1 MKKNEG
7 IYRMSLILLA
17 VLIVGIIIGLI
28 VAGGRKTKQQ
38 SVVGIVMSG
47 SMEDT
52 GWNSIQYEG
61 LREAC
66 DTLDVRLLVK
76 ENVKEF
82 SGQCNSAV
90 RELVQ
95 EGAGMIILASYN
107 YAAEA
112 KEIVGEYPQV
122 SFYVNSSEYH
132 DKNMTSYFLRIY
144 EARYLAGIVAGM
156 ETRTNKVGYVAA
168 MPNNE
173 VNRGMNAFMLG
184 MKRVNPEAEL
194 IVAWS
199 GSWDDEASERKQA
212 ENLMEKM
219 GVDVLTCHQNR
230 SYVTEEAQKAGIMA
244 IGYHEA
250 PARITD
256 TYLTT
261 VTYSWKP
268 LFQELIRGYQQ
279 GRGNACENYWLGLEK
294 GVIGLGEFSPRVG
307 EETKAQVEQAKQ
319 EILAGKDVFSGE
331 IYDTEGQIRCEDN
344 EAISDTVLLEA
355 MDWYV
360 EGISFYEE

>member
-1 MKKNEG
+1 MKKSKG

-17 VLIVGIIIGLI
+17 FLIVGIIIGLI
-28 VAGGRKTKQQ
+28 VAGGRKTKEQ
-38 SVVGIVMSG
+38 SIVGLVMSG
-47 SMEDT
+47 SMADT
-52 GWNSIQYEG
+52 GWNGMQYEG
-61 LREAC
+61 LQEAC

-76 ENVKEF
+76 ENIKEF

-107 YAAEA
+107 YATEA
-112 KEIVGEYPQV
+112 KEIVGEYPKV

-156 ETRTNKVGYVAA
+156 ETQTNKVGYVAA

-173 VNRGMNAFMLG
+173 VNRGIDAFMLG
-184 MKRVNPEAEL
+184 LKRVNPEAEL

-199 GSWDDEASERKQA
+199 DSWDDETAERKQA
-212 ENLMEKM
+212 ANLIEKM

-230 SYVTEEAQKAGIMA
+230 AYVAEEAQTAGIMA

-250 PARITD
+250 PAKTTD
-256 TYLTT
+256 AYLTT
-261 VTYSWKP
+261 VTYSWEP

-279 GRGNACENYWLGLEK
+279 GRGNAYANYWLGLEK
-294 GVIGLGEFSPRVG
+294 GVVGLGDFSPRVR

-319 EILAGKDVFSGE
+319 EILAGRDVFSGE

-344 EAISDTVLLEA
+344 EVISDTILLEA